1 MKYVYS
7 LLGAFIGYP
16 GVFGGGF
23 GTIYSSLNS
32 TDPASSCTHASD
44 VGVFCPEP
52 SPTNCRT
59 GQVRLS
65 GSTEENEGRLE
76 ICVNNQWGTVCDDS
90 WDMAGASI
98 VCQQLSKSGKYI
110 QYSNSIPRTPCIGK
124 FSFLECYFYFLFFP
138 CVACLTYCIV
148 HHFIPV

>member
-1 MKYVYS
+1 MKYMYVHS

-52 SPTNCRT
+52 SPTTCPT
-59 GQVRLS
+59 GQVRLVD
-65 GSTEENEGRLE
+65 GSLQQKDEGRLE

-90 WDMAGASI
+90 WDDRSATV
-98 VCQQLSKSGKYI
+98 VCRQLNSNESSKSVVCW
-110 QYSNSIPRTPCIGK
+110 YSVT
-124 FSFLECYFYFLFFP
+124 F
-138 CVACLTYCIV
+138 
-148 HHFIPV
+148 